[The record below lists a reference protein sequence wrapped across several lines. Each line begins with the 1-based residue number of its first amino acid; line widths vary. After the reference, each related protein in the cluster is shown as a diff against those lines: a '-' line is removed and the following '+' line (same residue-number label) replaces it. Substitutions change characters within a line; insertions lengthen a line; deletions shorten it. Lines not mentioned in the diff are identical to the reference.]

1 MNWSGSGGESGSGD
15 YFDIP
20 VAVDERKEV
29 TLTLVDADGNTKKT
43 ARSVCVSDTVA
54 PTVEILSPLSG
65 AEFSGANTKLE
76 VEIHDAVDQDI
87 SSYEVFI
94 GRSLQGTLRDG
105 HSVLKLSKDKDASGT
120 ALDIT
125 VKARDASGNLGGDA
139 TRVYQ
144 MHDSRTK

>member
-54 PTVEILSPLSG
+54 PTVEILSPLSDE
-65 AEFSGANTKLE
+65 EFSGANTKLE